1 MQTIGSLFQQQ
12 LEKIV
17 ESEIE
22 RLKDN
27 LSTSVSAGI
36 DFIRIEQGKISA
48 LRWLMSEAMSEA
60 QKSAEQR
67 NR

>member
-48 LRWLMSEAMSEA
+48 LRWLMSEAMSSA
-60 QKSAEQR
+60 QESAEQR